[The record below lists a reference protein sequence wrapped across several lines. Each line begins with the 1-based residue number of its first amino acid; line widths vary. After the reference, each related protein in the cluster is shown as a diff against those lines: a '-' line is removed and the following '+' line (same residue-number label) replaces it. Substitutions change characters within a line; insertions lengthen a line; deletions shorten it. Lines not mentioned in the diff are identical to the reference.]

1 MSKASVL
8 NLVQTFALGDADPIT
23 AEQYYDHLMDDTGRA
38 PWFVAA
44 SLVTMVTGTSTYAL
58 ADDQIKILGM
68 VYDDRWLD
76 RMDHR
81 ALESFNPSWRDEKG
95 LPVAYSIEDEAT
107 KTFRLYPTPDR
118 PSGNFIFVY
127 GSPLGLD
134 YPPYAVLLFHTQ
146 LTPDALEFM
155 ELPLMWDVLARE
167 FGHESNHRDD
177 DYADFAQQL
186 ADVLWRMIS

>member
-1 MSKASVL
+1 MSKSSIL
-8 NLVQTFALGDADPIT
+8 SLVQTFALGDADPIT
-23 AEQYYDHLMDDTGRA
+23 AEQYYDHLMDDAGRA
-38 PWFVAA
+38 PWFVTA
-44 SLVTMVTGTSTYAL
+44 SLVTMVAGTSTYAL

-107 KTFRLYPTPDR
+107 KTFRLYPTTVR

-134 YPPYAVLLFHTQ
+134 YPPYAVLLFPSHDIQ
-146 LTPDALEFM
+146 P
-155 ELPLMWDVLARE
+155 PR
-167 FGHESNHRDD
+167 
-177 DYADFAQQL
+177 
-186 ADVLWRMIS
+186 

>member
-1 MSKASVL
+1 MSKASIL
-8 NLVQTFALGDADPIT
+8 ALAQTFALGDGDPLT
-23 AEQYYDHLMDDTGRA
+23 LEQYYDHLMDDAGRA

-44 SLVTMVTGTSTYAL
+44 SLVTMVAGTSTYAL
-58 ADDQIKILGM
+58 ADDQLKILGM
-68 VYDDRWLD
+68 FYDDRWLD

-81 ALESFNPSWRDEKG
+81 ALESFNPTWRDEKG

-134 YPPYAVLLFHTQ
+134 YPPYAVLLLHTQ
-146 LTPDALEFM
+146 LTPDALDIM
-155 ELPLMWDVLARE
+155 ELPLVWDVLARE

-177 DYADFAQQL
+177 DFSDFAQQL

>member
-1 MSKASVL
+1 MSKASIL
-8 NLVQTFALGDADPIT
+8 ALAQTFALGDGDPLT
-23 AEQYYDHLMDDTGRA
+23 LEQYYDHLMDDAGRA
-38 PWFVAA
+38 PWFVTA
-44 SLVTMVTGTSTYAL
+44 SLVTMIAGTSTYAL

-68 VYDDRWLD
+68 FYDDRWLD

-81 ALESFNPSWRDEKG
+81 ALESFNPTWRDEKG

-134 YPPYAVLLFHTQ
+134 YPPYAVLLLHTQ
-146 LTPDALEFM
+146 LTPDALDIM
-155 ELPLMWDVLARE
+155 ELPLVWDVLARE

-177 DYADFAQQL
+177 DFSDFAQQL